1 MVDELPILLPG
12 CKDTELSERRQFERT
27 SPLQGNPVEGSGAW
41 PAYVVLDVVRGTSG
55 EVLVPRDRWSS
66 LGSTSSLCR

>member
-1 MVDELPILLPG
+1 MN
-12 CKDTELSERRQFERT
+12 RQFCYLAIKTLNCQREHSLRGPA
-27 SPLQGNPVEGSGAW
+27 PLQGHPVEGSGAW

-66 LGSTSSLCR
+66 LGSTSLDDS